1 MNEMTLTRR
10 DPFQVFDE
18 LLGLRDDLNRTFA
31 NWGVSIPFA
40 RRAVPAMNMWSSPD
54 GVVVDVELPGA
65 DVKDLDVSVTG
76 DELTVR
82 GKVNGAPAE
91 GEAIHRRERP
101 TGEFARTVSLPFRV
115 AANELKAVYRNGLLR
130 ITVPRPEEE
139 KTRKIEIEAA

>member
-1 MNEMTLTRR
+1 
-10 DPFQVFDE
+10 
-18 LLGLRDDLNRTFA
+18 
-31 NWGVSIPFA
+31 
-40 RRAVPAMNMWSSPD
+40 MNMWSSPD